1 MKALYIYW
9 TLIQWLIGVM
19 TNGGWVF
26 TNNITRVAIW
36 IQFLCEVAAN
46 ERVDI
51 RPGLHII
58 DWPSSWSTNT
68 PNFWGFSSR
77 KRWVTGV
84 VKASY
89 LSLFLSPTYQ
99 YPSLGHRV
107 NTKSFLLMDSG
118 HIYIKPLGC
127 QGDSVF
133 CLQSHLFPV
142 LKHDEMKSCCITV
155 QSHSHCI
162 LFSYLCIYCLLQLRH
177 SSLHTQLT
185 VNTDLIPALGKCR
198 EVQG

>member
-1 MKALYIYW
+1 
-9 TLIQWLIGVM
+9 M

-58 DWPSSWSTNT
+58 DWPFSWSTNT

-99 YPSLGHRV
+99 YPFLGHRV
-107 NTKSFLLMDSG
+107 NTKSFLLMDSLATSTLNLWVVREILCSASN
-118 HIYIKPLGC
+118 HTCFLSSSMMRWRVAVSQSRVTATASSSAIY
-127 QGDSVF
+127 VF
-133 CLQSHLFPV
+133 IVSSSWDTALS
-142 LKHDEMKSCCITV
+142 I
-155 QSHSHCI
+155 HS
-162 LFSYLCIYCLLQLRH
+162 LL
-177 SSLHTQLT
+177 
-185 VNTDLIPALGKCR
+185 
-198 EVQG
+198 